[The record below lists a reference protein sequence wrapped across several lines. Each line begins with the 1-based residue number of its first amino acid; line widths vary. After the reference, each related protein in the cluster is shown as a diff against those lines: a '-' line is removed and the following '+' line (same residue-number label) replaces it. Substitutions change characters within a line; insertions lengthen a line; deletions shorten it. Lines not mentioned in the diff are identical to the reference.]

1 MLSDGSDDE
10 VHVTATRQ
18 VHNALL
24 YMQNAPLLID
34 IYSAIVLIVT
44 VLNLGSL

>member
-24 YMQNAPLLID
+24 YMHNALLLVD
-34 IYSAIVLIVT
+34 IYSAIL
-44 VLNLGSL
+44 LLY